1 MPNLFSFPILS
12 QIHVLTGGT
21 IRDLFCTKRTTS
33 TGNNRHFFFVS
44 LLVSIFGIIQIS
56 SFSPAGASNKM
67 RFLLPNL
74 RHINNNLRHSS
85 FASPISYFSTLS
97 SILASSSSPSEY
109 DVIVIGGGHAG
120 CEACSASART
130 GAKTALITQKASTIG
145 ELSCNPSIGGIGKG
159 HLVRE
164 IDALD
169 GVMGDVA
176 DRAGIHFR
184 MLNRRKGPA
193 VRGPRGQMDRDL
205 YRDAMQDVLMDGT
218 DRSGT
223 KYVNLDVLEG
233 SVEDL
238 LLDEGEGIE
247 SLTPFL
253 DATEDLTLL
262 NKLNKNSN
270 SNHKES
276 ALASSNANDQHRK
289 ARIRGVVIKNSDGTT
304 TEILAKCVVI
314 TTGTFL
320 RGVLM
325 LGKERYAGGR
335 HLRDS
340 EEVEPPSVGLAQTLA
355 RFNFPL
361 GRLKTGTPP
370 RLDGNTINWDACT
383 IQPSE
388 NPAVPFSH
396 IRQFLGEQPPLV
408 EKNTLINCYK
418 SSTND
423 LTHKLVMEYAHL
435 LPEYDGFDGKGNGP
449 RYCPSIFKK
458 VERFPDRTSHNS
470 FLEPEGLNT
479 NIVYPNGMSG
489 PYPPEIQLKI
499 MRTMIGLEN
508 VEIIRPGYDV
518 EYDFVNPQSL
528 THTLETKTI
537 SGLFLAGQIC
547 GTTGYEEA
555 AAQGIVA
562 GANAGR
568 AAVAASVGGKD
579 AAAPFILG
587 RDEGYIGVLIDDLVT
602 RGTQEPYRMFTSRA
616 EYRISLRADNADL
629 RLTRKGVE
637 YGLVQ
642 DKERI
647 ASVEARE
654 MLVEDRVNDLKKFKL
669 FVTEWAERD
678 DGDTM
683 GGDAMN
689 REGRQGHK
697 KSAEEVLGMP
707 HVTLSAVE
715 KIIKDV
721 QMKEREKAL
730 TAAADAE
737 LSSEQHEIPT
747 VMEPSP
753 PSIYDTVEAT
763 IKYKSYVTRQHKDME
778 SWRRSQGVRIPP
790 DLEYD
795 HASLP
800 TLSKEELEKLSKI
813 RPATFAEASQIS
825 GITPQSLVF
834 LYHQVMKRNKGRDN
848 QRATALSN

>member
-1 MPNLFSFPILS
+1 M
-12 QIHVLTGGT
+12 
-21 IRDLFCTKRTTS
+21 RM
-33 TGNNRHFFFVS
+33 S
-44 LLVSIFGIIQIS
+44 LE
-56 SFSPAGASNKM
+56 
-67 RFLLPNL
+67 
-74 RHINNNLRHSS
+74 
-85 FASPISYFSTLS
+85 
-97 SILASSSSPSEY
+97 EY
-109 DVIVIGGGHAG
+109 DVIVVGGGHAG
-120 CEACSASART
+120 CEACTAAART
-130 GAKTALITQKASTIG
+130 GAKTALLTQNLSTVG

-164 IDALD
+164 IDALG

-205 YRDAMQDVLMDGT
+205 YKNHMQAVLGN
-218 DRSGT
+218 
-223 KYVNLDVLEG
+223 YENLDLIEG

-238 LLDEGEGIE
+238 LLDEGEAIDTLV
-247 SLTPFL
+247 SFR
-253 DATEDLTLL
+253 DSTEDLTLL
-262 NKLNKNSN
+262 SSLSDDKGASLSSSDANKRL
-270 SNHKES
+270 
-276 ALASSNANDQHRK
+276 RK
-289 ARIRGVVIKNSDGTT
+289 ARIRGVVVKYADGTQR
-304 TEILAKCVVI
+304 EILAKCVVI

-325 LGKERYAGGR
+325 LGKDRYSGGR

-355 RFNFPL
+355 RFGFPL
-361 GRLKTGTPP
+361 GRLKTGTPA
-370 RLDGNTINWDACT
+370 RLDGKTIDWDACL

-396 IRQFLGEQPPLV
+396 IRQFLAQQPPNV
-408 EKNTLINCYK
+408 AAGTLIDCYM
-418 SSTND
+418 SRTNE
-423 LTHKLVMEYAHL
+423 LTHKLVMDYAHL
-435 LPEYDGFDGKGNGP
+435 LPEYDGLGGKGNGP

-458 VERFPDRTSHNS
+458 VERFPDRDGHNS

-479 NIVYPNGMSG
+479 DLVYPNGMSG
-489 PYPPEIQLKI
+489 PYPPEIQEKI
-499 MRTMIGLEN
+499 FRTMPGLAN
-508 VEIIRPGYDV
+508 VEIVRPGYDV

-555 AAQGIVA
+555 GAQGIIA

-568 AAVAASVGGKD
+568 AAIESSNGGS
-579 AAAPFILG
+579 AAPFILG

-637 YGLVQ
+637 YGIVK
-642 DKERI
+642 DEERI

-654 MLVEDRVNDLKKFKL
+654 MMIEDRVKELGNFKL
-669 FVTEWAERD
+669 FVTEWDQRD
-678 DGDTM
+678 GTGLM

-689 REGRQGHK
+689 RKGREGQK
-697 KSAEEVLGMP
+697 KSADEVLGMP
-707 HVTLSAVE
+707 HVTLESVE
-715 KIIKDV
+715 RIMAQV
-721 QMKEREKAL
+721 QQ
-730 TAAADAE
+730 
-737 LSSEQHEIPT
+737 EQRKKMLHEDESDDGEASFPS
-747 VMEPSP
+747 VLQPSP

-778 SWRRSQGVRIPP
+778 SWRRAQGVRIPP
-790 DLEYD
+790 DLVYD
-795 HASLP
+795 HTSLP
-800 TLSKEELEKLSKI
+800 TLSKEELEKLSAI
-813 RPATFAEASQIS
+813 RPSTFAEASQIS
-825 GITPQSLVF
+825 GMTPQSLVY
-834 LYHQVMKRNKGRDN
+834 LYHVVTKRIKDKDAK
-848 QRATALSN
+848 RATASQGN